1 MHTASTGTRET
12 NAMTLPRQNTAAN
25 RLLTRLRERQTMEV
39 RDVVRMF
46 TDATYSTDRA
56 AYKRG
61 YVKAW
66 RVVNRLLALELIEYE
81 WINRDQFTRGR
92 VKLKTNEV
100 TA

>member
-1 MHTASTGTRET
+1 MKQDTA
-12 NAMTLPRQNTAAN
+12 NHLPRDGTAAN
-25 RLLTRLRERQTMEV
+25 RLLLRLQEVGSMEV

-66 RVVNRLLALELIEYE
+66 RVVNRLIELQLVEYE
-81 WINRDQFTRGR
+81 WLGAKCTRGLVR
-92 VKLKTNEV
+92 LKDGTSNAV
-100 TA
+100 I